1 MKGSGRNALGLTID
15 ESGGA
20 SKDEALK
27 TLGKAHAKA
36 RRMGGLLSGLRI
48 ADQ

>member
-15 ESGGA
+15 ESGGS

-36 RRMGGLLSGLRI
+36 RRVAGFCVF
-48 ADQ
+48 